1 MSGLCLN
8 VCGEP
13 KLLHS
18 LTGHKS
24 EVTDIQFNSTN
35 QFASCSKDRAI
46 MVWNL
51 AREVRCLKFLGHT
64 NAVTAV
70 AFSSNGSLLASASQD
85 CTIRLWK
92 PTIRGE
98 SYEIRAHSAAVR
110 TISFSP
116 DNKNV

>member
-1 MSGLCLN
+1 MSEQCL
-8 VCGEP
+8 GEP
-13 KLLHS
+13 NLVNS

-24 EVTDIQFNSTN
+24 EVTDIRFNSTN
-35 QFASCSKDRAI
+35 QFASSGKDRAI
-46 MVWNL
+46 MIWNL

-64 NAVTAV
+64 DAVTSIAY
-70 AFSSNGSLLASASQD
+70 SSNGSLLASASRD

-116 DNKNV
+116 DNKNVRML